1 MAVTVDRKSY
11 YKIGELSKFLGLE
24 PHIIRYWE
32 TLFPDIRPE
41 TTGTNRKLYTRSDL
55 ETLAVIRYL
64 VREAQFS
71 IEGAK
76 QRIAEL
82 KRSGELSDLKLELVE
97 YNDTKKTSS
106 LAALNSIASRSSK
119 KKDQDK
125 TAVSDVVDEQ
135 IIQTPDDQ
143 SDIQALQHELEE
155 RQANIQALQTELDQC
170 KSELSSARI
179 ELEADCADI
188 EGLRS
193 ELALRD
199 SELESLHNALE
210 EAQNELH
217 VLRDKMNQQS
227 LFGDTSIT
235 SPSQA
240 MLTLRLDYEA
250 AQKALK
256 ELNAKLSE
264 QSQELENIR
273 QTLKRYEQDLK
284 VAQNEIKSRD
294 ELMDRANDLITS
306 KTAEINGFETQLH
319 EALDT
324 ISARDNEL
332 SAVHADL
339 EARTSELVSANETI
353 ANRDSELAS
362 VHADL
367 ETRTSELASA
377 NETIAARD
385 SELSAVHADL

>member
-143 SDIQALQHELEE
+143 SFRHSSMNLKNGRRIF
-155 RQANIQALQTELDQC
+155 RRC
-170 KSELSSARI
+170 KQNLINARASYRLHASSWKLIARI
-179 ELEADCADI
+179 LKDCVQNWHYAI
-188 EGLRS
+188 LSWNLCTMRLRK
-193 ELALRD
+193 L
-199 SELESLHNALE
+199 
-210 EAQNELH
+210 
-217 VLRDKMNQQS
+217 KMNFMS
-227 LFGDTSIT
+227 C
-235 SPSQA
+235 
-240 MLTLRLDYEA
+240 E
-250 AQKALK
+250 
-256 ELNAKLSE
+256 
-264 QSQELENIR
+264 IR
-273 QTLKRYEQDLK
+273 
-284 VAQNEIKSRD
+284 
-294 ELMDRANDLITS
+294 
-306 KTAEINGFETQLH
+306 
-319 EALDT
+319 
-324 ISARDNEL
+324 
-332 SAVHADL
+332 
-339 EARTSELVSANETI
+339 
-353 ANRDSELAS
+353 
-362 VHADL
+362 
-367 ETRTSELASA
+367 
-377 NETIAARD
+377 
-385 SELSAVHADL
+385 